1 MKNFELPEDL
11 NYNRGLIQHPSTYL
25 NEAGCMSW
33 LYLVGEEF
41 SKMDG
46 GMSYEQV
53 QAATPYSVNVISDP
67 PRVLNLDLA
76 RQHVEALD
84 SLPRPTLI
92 SCRTGPRA
100 SAVAYMYSGL
110 KSGAEPDEVLATAEE
125 NQAPFIQFEEYKE
138 WVRSSI
144 VSLRTETVKGD
155 NNEES

>member
-1 MKNFELPEDL
+1 MKDFHLLNDL
-11 NYNRGLIQHPSTYL
+11 HYNRGLIQNPSTYIKDT
-25 NEAGCMSW
+25 GCASW

-41 SKMDG
+41 AKMEG

-53 QAATPYSVNVISDP
+53 QAATPNSINVISDP
-67 PRVLNLDLA
+67 PQVLNLDLA
-76 RQHVEALD
+76 KQHVEALD

-110 KSGAEPDEVLATAEE
+110 KLGAEPDEVIAAAEKD
-125 NQAPFIQFEEYKE
+125 NAPFTKIEEYKN

-144 VSLRTETVKGD
+144 KSLRKSSDETK
-155 NNEES
+155 